1 MEDYYERLNFI
12 LQENI
17 NKRRMG
23 GNWWLADTCNEGIVC
38 MGRGL
43 IFVWLEYEIILYR
56 VCISVCGLLK
66 FIFIP
71 LVEDLQASQPKNITI
86 SLL

>member
-1 MEDYYERLNFI
+1 MTGMSDYYERMNFI

-17 NKRRMG
+17 NEMGVG

-43 IFVWLEYEIILYR
+43 IFVQLEYEIILYR
-56 VCISVCGLLK
+56 V
-66 FIFIP
+66 
-71 LVEDLQASQPKNITI
+71 
-86 SLL
+86 